1 MEFRSKM
8 RGNETMIKK
17 MLAVA
22 IGLMMMGIIGC
33 SRDEAETAA
42 DKAKDVAHDAA
53 TATEEAAHSTA
64 EAGKEMVHDAAEA
77 TEETAHDVKK
87 SME

>member
-1 MEFRSKM
+1 
-8 RGNETMIKK
+8 MIKK

-22 IGLMMMGIIGC
+22 IGLMMMGMIGC
-33 SRDEAETAA
+33 SGDEAETAA
-42 DKAKDVAHDAA
+42 DATKDAA
-53 TATEEAAHSTA
+53 QSTV
-64 EAGKEMVHDAAEA
+64 EAGKEVIHDTAEA